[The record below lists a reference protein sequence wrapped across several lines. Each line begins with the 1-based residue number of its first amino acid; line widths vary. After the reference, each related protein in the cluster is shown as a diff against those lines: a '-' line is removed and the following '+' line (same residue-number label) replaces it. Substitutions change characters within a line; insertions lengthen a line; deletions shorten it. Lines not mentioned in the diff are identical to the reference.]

1 MTGVERERLRQPEQ
15 PHLTPTVRELRALSV
30 EELEAR
36 HDALVARS
44 RETGE
49 PVPDAYLGE
58 LGRRMAELRAERTLR
73 IALAALLASSA
84 ALVVTLLTFILTV

>member
-1 MTGVERERLRQPEQ
+1 MADVERERLREPGQ
-15 PHLTPTVRELRALSV
+15 PHGSPTVSELRALSLK
-30 EELEAR
+30 ELAER

-58 LGRRMAELRAERTLR
+58 LGRRIEELRAERILR
-73 IALAALLASSA
+73 IALATLLASSA
-84 ALVVTLLTFILTV
+84 AVIFSLLAFIVAL